1 MGQSLETM
9 TQKQGQSKE
18 ELLCECVRAS
28 NVDAIRALHLQGANL
43 EWIDGKGKTPLIV
56 ACMDSGLINV
66 AETLIQLGANINAY
80 RPGRHGGTP
89 LHHAAKRGLESTV
102 KLLLSR
108 GANVLVRNDDCHT
121 ALDVA
126 RIKGHTNVVRAIESH
141 MCYFSGW
148 LREFYGP
155 GFLEALA
162 PHLLTR
168 KIWAVV
174 IPCGSGNP
182 MKPLRFELAIYSTLQ
197 DAQPRTVI
205 SLLKAKID
213 EPKFH
218 QSDPALNIFDQSTKI
233 RYKLASANEG
243 DKQQLQWLCNAC
255 RGIRQVMPSIAPHNP
270 LQSVP
275 AGTHQPSETI
285 GLAMENNHH
294 NAEEINANGWENST
308 AADSHNGWG
317 PAIAHSE
324 ASYSGWMDEPKNE
337 DYNGWDVS
345 GSRPNTK
352 QNHGVQ
358 APVVQTASVSL
369 APSAPPI
376 SDVVSSEGPIH
387 YPSIENS
394 KVDLYVSTG
403 TECGASTTS
412 SVKDEG
418 TSSSCVICW
427 EAPIEAACI
436 PCGHMAGCMS
446 CLNEINTKKG
456 VCPVCR
462 SKIKQ
467 EFYGNVWKCT
477 KATRLP
483 YTVTSWRPCS
493 IQICESYL

>member
-1 MGQSLETM
+1 MGQSLDTM

-18 ELLCECVRAS
+18 ELLYECVSAS
-28 NVDAIRALHLQGANL
+28 NVDAIRALHLQGASL

-102 KLLLSR
+102 KLLLYR

-121 ALDVA
+121 PLDVA
-126 RIKGHTNVVRAIESH
+126 RIKGHNSAVRAIENH
-141 MCYFSGW
+141 ICYFSGW

-182 MKPLRFELAIYSTLQ
+182 MKPIRFELAIYSTLQ

-218 QSDPALNIFDQSTKI
+218 QADPALNIFDQSTKI

-255 RGIRQVMPSIAPHNP
+255 RGIRQVMPSIAPQNP
-270 LQSVP
+270 LQSIQ
-275 AGTHQPSETI
+275 AGAHHQPSEFI
-285 GLAMENNHH
+285 GLAVENNNH
-294 NAEEINANGWENST
+294 NAEAINANDWENST
-308 AADSHNGWG
+308 SADTHNGWG
-317 PAIAHSE
+317 PAMVHSE
-324 ASYSGWMDEPKNE
+324 ASYSGWMDEQKKE
-337 DYNGWDVS
+337 DYNGWGVS
-345 GSRPNTK
+345 SSGPISK
-352 QNHGVQ
+352 QNQGVQ
-358 APVVQTASVSL
+358 AHTSFAPVVQTSSGISAS

-376 SDVVSSEGPIH
+376 PNELSSEGPIH
-387 YPSIENS
+387 HPSVENS
-394 KVDLYVSTG
+394 KADLYVPA
-403 TECGASTTS
+403 TEYGASTIS

-427 EAPIEAACI
+427 EAPIEAACV

-446 CLNEINTKKG
+446 CLNEIKANKG
-456 VCPVCR
+456 LCPVCR
-462 SKIKQ
+462 SKINQ
-467 EFYGNVWKCT
+467 VI
-477 KATRLP
+477 RL
-483 YTVTSWRPCS
+483 YAV
-493 IQICESYL
+493 